1 MHPLSNTHVIM
12 YFFNFFTLA
21 LVLLLNS
28 SSGSSTDI
36 TSPESPDVPY
46 FIIDTYVSILIR
58 LKLLRPFIQQSLKNA
73 GFPKERNNLLKA
85 LNTLNTMLQNDEVIE
100 IMTGYKGRVYS
111 EAPYRRLLR
120 IFRRDTRN
128 PFADEIDF
136 SRMHPIPDGINI
148 ESFEDEALISKLL
161 DENKIRFTI
170 PDGKNPLAGFNLS
183 IKNRT
188 FFYLYDKVSEIFF
201 AQSCAPKSPFFDLS
215 SWIIFADSQIVK
227 FSFSNFRMLYEKLNE
242 IVFVK
247 A

>member
-1 MHPLSNTHVIM
+1 M

-188 FFYLYDKVSEIFF
+188 FFYLYDKIYEIFS
-201 AQSCAPKSPFFDLS
+201 AQGCAPKGTLFDLS
-215 SWIIFADSQIVK
+215 SWKMFAGSQIVK